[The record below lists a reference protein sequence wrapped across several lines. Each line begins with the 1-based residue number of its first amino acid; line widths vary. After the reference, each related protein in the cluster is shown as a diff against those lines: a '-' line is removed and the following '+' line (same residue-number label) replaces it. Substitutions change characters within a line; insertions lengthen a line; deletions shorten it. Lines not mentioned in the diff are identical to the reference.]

1 MQSNNKFC
9 QSVRAMSLN
18 SSPAYA
24 YSRFSSCGNK
34 QRASHAHAHRL
45 HVLSVLSGRALALR
59 ERVSS
64 LPDFLTLPY
73 PTQFRRGVHE
83 QEAEL
88 ARAVADKAAVTH
100 AMWQEL
106 RDKEADLGR
115 ALALG
120 HASVRP
126 SH

>member
-1 MQSNNKFC
+1 MHK
-9 QSVRAMSLN
+9 
-18 SSPAYA
+18 
-24 YSRFSSCGNK
+24 
-34 QRASHAHAHRL
+34 
-45 HVLSVLSGRALALR
+45 
-59 ERVSS
+59 
-64 LPDFLTLPY
+64 
-73 PTQFRRGVHE
+73 

-120 HASVRP
+120 HTSVRP
-126 SH
+126 TPHDRR

>member
-1 MQSNNKFC
+1 
-9 QSVRAMSLN
+9 MSL
-18 SSPAYA
+18 AY
-24 YSRFSSCGNK
+24 
-34 QRASHAHAHRL
+34 L
-45 HVLSVLSGRALALR
+45 P
-59 ERVSS
+59 S
-64 LPDFLTLPY
+64 LPYPNLPYHTLPYPTLPY
-73 PTQFRRGVHE
+73 PTQFRSRAHE

-120 HASVRP
+120 HTSVRP
-126 SH
+126 SRQDRRVRTVFCAVASACKWVRHVNG

>member
-1 MQSNNKFC
+1 M
-9 QSVRAMSLN
+9 N

-34 QRASHAHAHRL
+34 QRAFHAVANRL
-45 HVLSVLSGRALALR
+45 QVLSVLSGRALALR
-59 ERVSS
+59 ECV
-64 LPDFLTLPY
+64 D
-73 PTQFRRGVHE
+73 FRRGVHE

-120 HASVRP
+120 HTSVRP
-126 SH
+126 SRQDRRCQNHILHCRFSM